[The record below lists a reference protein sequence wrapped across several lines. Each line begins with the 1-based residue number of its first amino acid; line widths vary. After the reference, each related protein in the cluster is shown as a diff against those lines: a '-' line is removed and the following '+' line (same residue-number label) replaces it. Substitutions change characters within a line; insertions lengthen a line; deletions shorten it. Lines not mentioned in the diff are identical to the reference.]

1 MNESLE
7 QAREAALTRPDDA
20 EAHARLGR
28 AFLDTGRLAE
38 AIEALQRAVR
48 LDPENAAIR
57 TQLGRAWLAAAD
69 PEKAVFHLR
78 RALELEPDDP
88 EARALLARAEN
99 AEPELSPDFVRALFD
114 PYAAQFDSEMAG
126 LGYRAPEALRAIYLR
141 VAGEPR
147 QDRDVLDLGCGTG
160 LAGLAFRAYARTLAG
175 VDLSPRMAERARRRM
190 LPNQP
195 AARGI
200 YDRVVVGDMTRA
212 CVRGTPE
219 NAAMMDAPAAFDL
232 ILAADALGYVG
243 DLAPLFAAARGA
255 LRPRGHFAA
264 TVEENQD
271 HDKDFALGPTRRFR
285 HGETYVRRV
294 AQTAGLTILVL
305 ERCEL
310 RRDRGEPVAG
320 LGLILG
326 VS

>member
-1 MNESLE
+1 MDPRFRGGDDLMTNSLD
-7 QAREAALTRPDDA
+7 QAREAALTRPQDA
-20 EAHARLGR
+20 AAHAGLGR
-28 AFLDTGRLAE
+28 ACLDAGHLVE

-48 LDPENAAIR
+48 LAPENAAIR
-57 TQLGRAWLAAAD
+57 TALGRAWLAAAD

-78 RALELEPDDP
+78 RALELEPDDA

-114 PYAAQFDSEMAG
+114 PYAAKFDSEMAG
-126 LGYRAPEALRAIYLR
+126 LSYRAPEALRAIYLR

-160 LAGLAFRAYARTLAG
+160 LAGLAFRPFARSLAG
-175 VDLSPRMAERARRRM
+175 VDLSPRMAEKSR
-190 LPNQP
+190 
-195 AARGI
+195 ARGI
-200 YDRVVVGDMTRA
+200 YDRVVVGDMTRTM
-212 CVRGTPE
+212 R
-219 NAAMMDAPAAFDL
+219 DASVAFDL

-320 LGLILG
+320 LGFILG